1 MSVVGFGDAERARL
15 PNGVRILTVPAP
27 ALRTAMIAVYVRA
40 GSRHELRAVNGV
52 SHFLEHLFFRGSEGY
67 PDSNALNALVEGVGG
82 SLNGLTAR
90 DHGCYFTPIHP
101 DSVGTGLAILGDLL
115 RRPLLREIGIE
126 RQVILAEILD
136 EVDVDGRDIDPDNI
150 AKRLIFRS
158 HPLGFKIAGTRTGVR
173 RLRERD
179 FRDHHARCY
188 TGANLVVAV
197 AGPVRPA
204 EVNALVEEHFGRFP
218 KGRPTTEAPPP
229 RWPACPAV
237 EWIDHDDAQI
247 ELELCFPCPPERDP
261 DFPVHLCL
269 RRILDDGLSSR
280 LPFEVVERRGLA
292 YALHS
297 SIDTFADAGLHV
309 IDGACDPSKARRTLA
324 EILSVLG
331 KLGAEP
337 VPEEEL
343 LRAQRRH
350 RIQLEFS
357 LDSAADLVGWWGTGE
372 VVAGPERFEDRCR
385 RVEAVT
391 TADVQRVALKT
402 FRRSQL
408 VAVLVGSAPKRE
420 RAALEKLL
428 AAAEALPA

>member
-1 MSVVGFGDAERARL
+1 MIDRRFGDADRARL
-15 PNGVRILTVPAP
+15 PNGVRVLTVPAP

-40 GSRHELRAVNGV
+40 GSRHEARPVNGV

-90 DHGCYFTPIHP
+90 DHGCYYTPIHP
-101 DSVGTGLAILGDLL
+101 SSVGTGLAILGDLL
-115 RRPLLREIGIE
+115 RRPLLRDVAIE
-126 RQVILAEILD
+126 REIILAEILD
-136 EVDVDGRDIDPDNI
+136 EVDADGRDIDPDNI
-150 AKRLIFRS
+150 AKRLAFGR
-158 HPLGFKIAGTRTGVR
+158 HPLGYKIAGTRGGVR

-179 FRDHHARCY
+179 FREHHARCY

-204 EVNALVEEHFGRFP
+204 EVNALAEEHFGRFP
-218 KGRPTTEAPPP
+218 KGRATTEAPPP
-229 RWPACPAV
+229 RWPAGPRIQ
-237 EWIDHDDAQI
+237 WIDHDDAQV
-247 ELELCFPCPPERDP
+247 ELELCFPCPPEHHP

-269 RRILDDGLSSR
+269 RRLLDDGLSSR

-292 YALHS
+292 YSLHA

-309 IDGACDPSKARRTLA
+309 VDGACAPSKASRTLA
-324 EILSVLG
+324 EILNVLG
-331 KLGAEP
+331 RLSAEP
-337 VPEEEL
+337 VPVEEL
-343 LRAQRRH
+343 RRAQRRH

-385 RVEAVT
+385 RVEAVSV
-391 TADVQRVALKT
+391 ADVQRVARET
-402 FRRSQL
+402 FTRSKL
-408 VAVLVGSAPKRE
+408 VAVLVGSSPKRE
-420 RAALEKLL
+420 RAALERLL
-428 AAAEALPA
+428 ERADALPA